1 MLNNKIVI
9 SLISFICVL
18 IFQYFEDKRLNV
30 KRNKLW
36 NKIKLP
42 LFVCLIIYLLLT
54 FMNFNVNK
62 EVDNYEIFTNLPSF

>member
-1 MLNNKIVI
+1 MLDNKIII
-9 SLISFICVL
+9 SLIGFIGLL

-30 KRNKLW
+30 KRKLFW

-42 LFVCLIIYLLLT
+42 LFVSLIIYLLLT
-54 FMNFNVNK
+54 FLNLNCTE